1 MKKIILKKP
10 GGLENLTLVDA
21 ADCKPGFGE
30 VCVNWKAS
38 SLNYHDLLVALGAI
52 PVVEDQI
59 PMSDGAGEI
68 IAVGEGVSQWQKG
81 DKVMSLFFPNWMN
94 GYPTPQNTAAVT
106 GDTIFGTATQRQCVA
121 ATALTKMPAGY
132 SFEQAAT
139 LPCAALTAWR
149 GLVSEGGL
157 KAGDTVLVEGTGGM
171 SIFGLQIAKAAGA
184 YVYATS
190 SSDEKLEKLK
200 ALGADHVVNY
210 KTDENWGASI
220 AKHSGGGVDH
230 VLDAGGDA
238 TMKHSIAAAK
248 MGGNISLIGVLGGFS
263 TEIVLPI
270 VFGKHLR
277 LTGIAVG
284 SGQQQLDMI
293 AAIDASGLQPVIDKS
308 FSLENLADAFA
319 YQQSGAHF
327 GKITV
332 VYD

>member
-1 MKKIILKKP
+1 
-10 GGLENLTLVDA
+10 
-21 ADCKPGFGE
+21 
-30 VCVNWKAS
+30 
-38 SLNYHDLLVALGAI
+38 
-52 PVVEDQI
+52 
-59 PMSDGAGEI
+59 
-68 IAVGEGVSQWQKG
+68 
-81 DKVMSLFFPNWMN
+81 
-94 GYPTPQNTAAVT
+94 
-106 GDTIFGTATQRQCVA
+106 
-121 ATALTKMPAGY
+121 
-132 SFEQAAT
+132 

-263 TEIVLPI
+263 TEIILPI

>member
-10 GGLENLTLVDA
+10 GGLKTLHFVEA
-21 ADCKPGFGE
+21 GDCHPGVGE

-52 PVVEDQI
+52 EVAEDQI

-68 IAVGEGVSQWQKG
+68 IAVGEGVTQWQPG
-81 DKVMSLFFPNWMN
+81 DKVMSLFFPKWHN
-94 GYPTPQNTAAVT
+94 GAPTPHNTAAVT
-106 GDTIFGTATQRQCVA
+106 GDTILGTATQRQCLSA
-121 ATALTKMPAGY
+121 DAITRMPNGY

-139 LPCAALTAWR
+139 LPCAALTSWR

-157 KAGDTVLVEGTGGM
+157 KAGDTVLIEGTGGM

-200 ALGADHVVNY
+200 ALGADHVINY
-210 KTDENWGASI
+210 KTDENWGASV

-230 VLDAGGDA
+230 VLDAGGGA
-238 TMKHSIAAAK
+238 TLQHSIMAAK
-248 MGGNISLIGVLGGFS
+248 MGGNISLIGVLGGFKA
-263 TEIVLPI
+263 EILLPL

-284 SGQQQLDMI
+284 SAQQQLDMV
-293 AAIDASGLQPVIDKS
+293 AAIEANHMAPVIDTS
-308 FSLENLADAFA
+308 FPLEKLAEAFA

-332 VYD
+332 SYE